1 MAPPNQM
8 NKDPRYAGYKIGRF
22 TSGDPRIEASWCNSS
37 TLEIGSFCSIARN
50 CTIFL
55 GGNHHYEWLSTA
67 SLNYFLGYDCT
78 RAGRSRFLCPKPSKG
93 PVIIG
98 SDVWIATG
106 VTIMENVKI
115 GHGAII
121 AANSHVVK
129 DIPDY
134 GIVGGNP
141 ARLIKLRF
149 PQEQIDALVKIAW
162 WNWPDEKIKENIPLI
177 MSPDVQPFIDKHKV
191 L

>member
-1 MAPPNQM
+1 MSKPVRMDLDA
-8 NKDPRYAGYKIGRF
+8 RYKGFKIGKY
-22 TSGDPRIEASWCNSS
+22 TIGEPRIENCWCNSA
-37 TLEIGSFCSIARN
+37 TLEIGAFCSIARN
-50 CTIFL
+50 CTIFT

-67 SLNYFLGYDCT
+67 SLNYFLGYDLT
-78 RAGRSRFLCPKPSKG
+78 RAGRGRYLCPKPSKG

-98 SDVWIATG
+98 SDVWIATN

-121 AANSHVVK
+121 ACNSHVVK
-129 DIPDY
+129 DVPDY

-149 PQEQIDALVKIAW
+149 TQEQIDALVKIAW
-162 WNWPDEKIKENIPLI
+162 WNWEDSKIKENIPLI
-177 MSPDVQPFIDKHKV
+177 MSPNIDEFIQKHRSQ
-191 L
+191 